1 MRWFLLKHGET
12 RLRTQNTTFF
22 FLKHMYKESAVNKG
36 MFMHYE
42 QNIKL
47 QVQKYFFIQSVSSVV
62 ANLDHVLHRRLTR
75 NKIFKF

>member
-1 MRWFLLKHGET
+1 
-12 RLRTQNTTFF
+12 
-22 FLKHMYKESAVNKG
+22 MYKESAVNKG

-47 QVQKYFFIQSVSSVV
+47 QVQKYFFIQSVV

-75 NKIFKF
+75 NKIFLSFNRNQYFIGNELS